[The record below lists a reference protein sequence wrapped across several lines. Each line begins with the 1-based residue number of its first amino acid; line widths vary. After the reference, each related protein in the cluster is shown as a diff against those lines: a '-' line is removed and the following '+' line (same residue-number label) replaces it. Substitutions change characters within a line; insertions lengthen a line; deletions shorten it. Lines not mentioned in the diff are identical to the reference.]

1 MKREFIAD
9 AIGIIVIFSFLFS
22 HFKPELIFSNTT
34 ISGGDTGSHNYLFY
48 YMRTVLLPDMQLT
61 GWSPDWY
68 LGFPAFQFYFP
79 LPYAIGAI
87 LSYFVNPNIAVKI
100 VTLLGTFLLPAA
112 AYFSMKAMNFE
123 NPAPIIAAFLSL
135 IFLFIESNSV
145 WGGNIPSTL
154 SGEFSYSLSFA
165 LTFIFVTSLYSSL
178 IKKKYELRNSVVF
191 FLVVL
196 THVYTA
202 MFSAAASILMIFLG
216 ERRRVRGSFFIIAKT
231 YAVSASLLAFW
242 AVPLLFDVHYKTD
255 FGYRWTIENLS
266 SIFPVIYLP
275 VILFS
280 LIGVKIGAN
289 KKDGRVLYL
298 ISLMLLAAVFYL
310 ASQVMGL
317 VDVRFLPFMQ
327 FSGVLLGAYGLS
339 GTIKKL
345 KPDGVVSL
353 LAGLMIILWVNNN
366 ISYIDG
372 WIDWNY
378 SGFEAKNSW
387 NQFNELNDFLKN
399 LPYGRIFH
407 EYSPSHSKFGTPR
420 AFESIPMFA
429 GKPII
434 EGLTIESGL
443 MAPFTFYLQSE
454 LSESPTCPIPNLR
467 CSYFDATNGTEHL
480 KFFNIGYVIAT
491 SDKLKN
497 ALDNITQYKKLRS
510 FSEIS
515 VYEMENGK
523 YAVVPKYEPV
533 AAITQDWRNVSMEW
547 FKDTSMLDVPIV
559 FVKEPDKRFSQTI
572 YDGDFRNVKKIPL
585 NESCGVNE
593 ILTNESL
600 SIKTSCVGK
609 PLLVKIPY
617 FPDWSVRGAD
627 KIYMASPGFMLVFP
641 DDAEVT
647 LTYGSAANV
656 AGNVLTIIGLFA
668 VTAYLTIPA
677 ARKKFQHY
685 GHDYDARKHTR
696 YVQIA
701 EP

>member
-9 AIGIIVIFSFLFS
+9 AVGIIVIFSFLFS

-48 YMRTVLLPDMQLT
+48 YMRTVLLPNMQLT
-61 GWSPDWY
+61 GWSLDWY

-79 LPYAIGAI
+79 LPYAIGAA
-87 LSYFVNPNIAVKI
+87 LSGFVNPNIAVKL
-100 VTLLGTFLLPAA
+100 VTLLGTFLLPVA
-112 AYFSMKAMNFE
+112 AYFSMKTMSFE
-123 NPAPIIAAFLSL
+123 KPAPIIAAFLSL
-135 IFLFIESNSV
+135 VFLFMESNSV

-165 LTFIFVTSLYSSL
+165 LTFIFITSLYSSL
-178 IKKKYELRNSVVF
+178 RKKKYELWNSVAF
-191 FLVVL
+191 SLVTL

-202 MFSAAASILMIFLG
+202 LFSVAASILMVFLG
-216 ERRRVRGSFFIIAKT
+216 ERRRARSNFLIIAKT
-231 YAVSASLLAFW
+231 YAVSAALVAFW
-242 AVPLLFDVHYKTD
+242 AVPLLFDFHYKTD

-275 VILFS
+275 IVLFS

-298 ISLMLLAAVFYL
+298 LSLMLLAAIFYL
-310 ASQVMGL
+310 ASQVIGL

-327 FSGVLLGAYGLS
+327 FSGVLLASYGL
-339 GTIKKL
+339 GEMIKKL
-345 KPDGVVSL
+345 KPNSIVSL
-353 LAGLMIILWVNNN
+353 LTGLMIILWVNNN
-366 ISYIDG
+366 VSYIDG

-378 SGFEAKNSW
+378 SGFESKNSW
-387 NQFNELNDFLKN
+387 NQFNELNVFLKN
-399 LPYGRIFH
+399 LPYGRVFH

-420 AFESIPMFA
+420 AFEAIPMFT
-429 GKPII
+429 GKPVI

-467 CSYFDATNGTEHL
+467 CSYFDAINGTEHL
-480 KFFNIGYVIAT
+480 KLFNIRYVIAT
-491 SDKLKN
+491 SDKLKS

-515 VYEMENGK
+515 VYEMEEGK

-533 AAITQDWRNVSMEW
+533 AVITQDWRNVSMHW
-547 FKDTSMLDVPIV
+547 FKDTTMLDVPVV
-559 FVKEPDKRFSQTI
+559 FVKEPDKRFSQTV

-585 NESCGVNE
+585 NESCGVDE
-593 ILTNESL
+593 ILANESL
-600 SIKTSCVGK
+600 SINTSCLGK

-617 FPDWSVRGAD
+617 FPDWSVDGAER
-627 KIYMASPGFMLVFP
+627 IYLASPGFMLVFP
-641 DDAEVT
+641 DETEVT
-647 LTYGSAANV
+647 LTYGSAANE
-656 AGNVLTIIGLFA
+656 AGNILTTIGLLVVA
-668 VTAYLTIPA
+668 VYLTIPTI
-677 ARKKFQHY
+677 RKKFQHY
-685 GHDYDARKHTR
+685 GHDYDAGKHTR
-696 YVQIA
+696 HV
-701 EP
+701 